1 MKRVAYLLVLL
12 LIAAQVQDTWAVA
25 LDLPTTPLADEN
37 DEYLPV
43 QRRRRGEQTAFRPK
57 PVLNALKCPAADFC
71 FVPRGV
77 PSEWNPT
84 TPFAPPPLYI
94 FMSLQ
99 I

>member
-1 MKRVAYLLVLL
+1 
-12 LIAAQVQDTWAVA
+12 
-25 LDLPTTPLADEN
+25 
-37 DEYLPV
+37 
-43 QRRRRGEQTAFRPK
+43 
-57 PVLNALKCPAADFC
+57 
-71 FVPRGV
+71 VPRGV